1 MVTTERILHLLHH
14 PVEALRVI
22 NRYVRWRSFVNDD
35 GIYVLDQD
43 WDNLIILDA
52 CRYDI
57 FAEEI
62 TQSGLKGNLQKIES
76 RAPTTS
82 DWVRTNFQ
90 DRTLTDIVC
99 VSTNPWYEQLSGLEL
114 DFHAYHP
121 IYKRYFDDFEETL
134 DHFRNVVGEV
144 ADTYHNKRLLIHI
157 GLPHEPY
164 IGATAQEYPILKRSS
179 SPAEAAGKIDHKYP
193 DVILEE
199 AYRENLRIG
208 LEVAE
213 RLYNQFSGKTVIS
226 SDHGELLGERYLTMP
241 FKQYGHHGILVP
253 ELLNVPWFVCEY
265 DNRKKIYP
273 EEPVKEATVT
283 PQEELEEHLEYLG
296 YQV

>member
-1 MVTTERILHLLHH
+1 MVTTERIIYLLRN

-57 FAEEI
+57 FAEEVAQ
-62 TQSGLKGNLQKIES
+62 TTLDGSLQQIES

-82 DWVRTNFQ
+82 DWVRTNFR

-99 VSTNPWYEQLSGLEL
+99 VSNNPWYEQLSDLEL
-114 DFHAYHP
+114 DFHSYRP
-121 IYKRYFDDFEETL
+121 LYSKYFDGYEESL
-134 DHFRNVVGEV
+134 DHLRNLVKEVVES
-144 ADTYHNKRLLIHI
+144 YQHKRLIIHI
-157 GLPHEPY
+157 NLPHEPY
-164 IGATAQEYPILKRSS
+164 IGATAQEYPILNRARC
-179 SPAEAAGKIDHKYP
+179 PTEAARKTKHPRP
-193 DVILEE
+193 DVIIEK

-208 LEVAE
+208 LELAE
-213 RLYNQFSGKTVIS
+213 EFRGYLSGKTVIS
-226 SDHGELLGERYLTMP
+226 GDHGELLGERYLTMP
-241 FKQYGHHGILVP
+241 FKQYGHHGIFVP

-265 DNRKKIYP
+265 DTRRDIYP
-273 EEPVKEATVT
+273 EEPVNEINETL
-283 PQEELEEHLEYLG
+283 QEELEEHLEYLG
-296 YQV
+296 YHV

>member
-1 MVTTERILHLLHH
+1 MVTIQRITHLLYH

-22 NRYVRWRSFVNDD
+22 NRSVRWRSFVNDD
-35 GIYVLDQD
+35 GTYVLDQD

-57 FAEEI
+57 FAEEV
-62 TQSGLKGNLQKIES
+62 TQSGLTGDLQKMES

-90 DRTLTDIVC
+90 NRTLDDIVC
-99 VSTNPWYEQLSGLEL
+99 VSNNPWYEQLSNLDL

-121 IYKRYFDDFEETL
+121 SYSRRIGDFEEALNDLLTVIEGAT
-134 DHFRNVVGEV
+134 N
-144 ADTYHNKRLLIHI
+144 TYQNKRLLIHV

-164 IGATAQEYPILKRSS
+164 IGPTAQEYPILKRSD
-179 SPAEAAGKIDHKYP
+179 SPAEAISEVDHKYP
-193 DVILEE
+193 GEILEK

-213 RLYNQFSGKTVIS
+213 KLYEQLSGKTVIS

-265 DNRKKIYP
+265 DNRKEVHP
-273 EEPVKEATVT
+273 EDSVKSVDET
-283 PQEELEEHLEYLG
+283 PKEELEEHLEHLG